1 MDASSFLPIGT
12 LLCCQYRILKH
23 IGAGGFGKTYLVEDQ
38 LGNKKVVKDFFISSM
53 WTRDVSSN
61 SVLISVGENKI
72 VFKGQLEKFKKDAI
86 E

>member
-1 MDASSFLPIGT
+1 MSDTTFLPIGT
-12 LLCCQYRILKH
+12 LLARQYTILKH

-38 LGNKKVVKDFFISSM
+38 LGNKKVVKEFFISSM
-53 WTRDVSSN
+53 CTRDVSSN

-72 VFKGQLEKFKKDAI
+72 AFKGQLEKFKKDAI